1 MRMKPKGLYL
11 LHQSSFESV
20 YDTAMRAEIGE
31 LLDIEDSPVTQAELA
46 DNPGI
51 LESVEIIMS
60 SWGCPVLD
68 ANLLKAAPKL
78 KAIFYGAGSIRGFV
92 TEEFWDRNIVIS
104 SAYAANAIPVAEYT
118 VSLILFSLKSG
129 WQHVFDG
136 RSRAAWPQRF
146 KVPGAYR
153 TTIGLISFGMIARHV
168 YRLLKSFDVKVVV
181 YDPFLSVEEA
191 QAMEIEKVTLD
202 ELFECSNVVSL
213 HTPLLPETVGMIT
226 ESHFARMKKDAAFIN
241 TARGAI
247 VDEPGMIHV
256 LSERPDIYALLD
268 VTHPEPPVKDSA
280 LYTLPNVVL
289 TPHIAGSMDKE
300 CSRMGQYML
309 DELKRYLADEQLHWQ
324 ISRERAATLA

>member
-1 MRMKPKGLYL
+1 MKPKGLYL
-11 LHQSSFESV
+11 LHRSSFENV
-20 YDTAMRAEIGE
+20 YETAMRTEIGG
-31 LLDIEDSPVTQAELA
+31 LLDIEDAPVTQAELV
-46 DNPGI
+46 DNPTM
-51 LESVEIIMS
+51 LEAVEIIMS
-60 SWGCPVLD
+60 SWGCPMLD
-68 ANLLKAAPKL
+68 ANLLEAAPQL

-118 VSLILFSLKSG
+118 VSLILFSLKLG

-136 RSRAAWPQRF
+136 RGREAWPQRF

-153 TTIGLISFGMIARHV
+153 TTIGLISFGMIARNV
-168 YRLLKSFDVKVVV
+168 YRLLKSYDLKVIV
-181 YDPFLSVEEA
+181 YDPFLTDEEA

-202 ELFECSNVVSL
+202 ELFERSHVVSL

-226 ESHFARMKKDAAFIN
+226 ESHFARMKKNATFIN

-247 VDEPGMIHV
+247 VDESGMIRV
-256 LSERPDIYALLD
+256 LSDRPDIYAVLD
-268 VTHPEPPVKDSA
+268 VTHPEPPAPGSA

-300 CSRMGQYML
+300 CTRMGQYML
-309 DELKRYLADEQLHWQ
+309 DELKRYLAGEPLHWQ
-324 ISRERAATLA
+324 ISREQAATLA